1 MIKKKRKKERT
12 REQMMLLLSVQS
24 FPTLFISGYTEIAK
38 GVRSISCHNCNPF
51 VTQQCSTIV
60 CFMLPSTFH
69 LRGYIEIAK
78 GIGSISYHNCNPF
91 SFLTQQCSTTNGWET
106 LFYIVYPCSKTQSF
120 EKKSVHQVCWIKY
133 QHTKQKFLI

>member
-1 MIKKKRKKERT
+1 MKHYKHFLFKSGTQEGRLKSRHLSSMLYYRTQGEQCDDKKKKRNKKII
-12 REQMMLLLSVQS
+12 REQMMLLLSAQS

-38 GVRSISCHNCNPF
+38 GIRSISCHNCNPF

-78 GIGSISYHNCNPF
+78 GIGSISYHNCNLF
-91 SFLTQQCSTTNGWET
+91 SFLTQQCSTTNG
-106 LFYIVYPCSKTQSF
+106 
-120 EKKSVHQVCWIKY
+120 
-133 QHTKQKFLI
+133 